1 MNILSIVIALV
12 VAYLV
17 YISFG
22 KSGFFLGYVLNFLYV
37 VIYYFLQ
44 GTSQEITLITIAAVF
59 LVIAIVTFAEY
70 VAYQKATSFIGYLIN
85 VVLIAICT
93 VVIIKLTKV
102 LFTFLA
108 NPEMLWKK

>member
-44 GTSQEITLITIAAVF
+44 GTNQEITMITIAAVF
-59 LVIAIVTFAEY
+59 LGVAIVTFVEY
-70 VAYQKATSFIGYLIN
+70 VAYQKATSFVSYLIN
-85 VVLIAICT
+85 VILIGVSI
-93 VVIIKLTKV
+93 VVIIALTKT
-102 LFTFLA
+102 LFTFLG